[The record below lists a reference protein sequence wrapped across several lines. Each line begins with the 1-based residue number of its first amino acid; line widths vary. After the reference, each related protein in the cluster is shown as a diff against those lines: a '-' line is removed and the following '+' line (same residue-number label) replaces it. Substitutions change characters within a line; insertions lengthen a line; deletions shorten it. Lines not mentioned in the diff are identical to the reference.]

1 MYVNCEVASGASL
14 PAPRLTMSTIIAKHA
29 STVTCTDNKG
39 EGGTPVSHLPAWKH
53 GVRSVTFVTSGG
65 VVPSVDLAS
74 ILVALTSLVAEGP
87 EMSLVPE
94 KSPIE
99 NK

>member
-1 MYVNCEVASGASL
+1 
-14 PAPRLTMSTIIAKHA
+14 MSTIIAKHA

-39 EGGTPVSHLPAWKH
+39 EGGTPVSHLSTCRY

-74 ILVALTSLVAEGP
+74 ILVALTSLVAEGSK
-87 EMSLVPE
+87 MSLLPE
-94 KSPIE
+94 VSPKE
-99 NK
+99 NGNSMSTTIAATTAASPLA